1 MVAIFYV
8 VITSD
13 YVFTE
18 QYLLF
23 KIKMDASVMASVHL
37 QFNQSTNQW
46 LARSLTTNQKPCPVQ
61 NPGAKG
67 SSCRLIFAEL
77 LVRAAAGYLVNNYNC
92 DFFLSI
98 LAFSNQKNLHYTHAT
113 SNHAPISKQYQEFL
127 QILSSYKSY
136 HSKIL
141 RRSIWI

>member
-1 MVAIFYV
+1 MAIF
-8 VITSD
+8 SRGD
-13 YVFTE
+13 YVFTD
-18 QYLLF
+18 QYLLL
-23 KIKMDASVMASVHL
+23 KIKMDASVHL
-37 QFNQSTNQW
+37 QFKQSTNQW

-141 RRSIWI
+141 RRSI

>member
-23 KIKMDASVMASVHL
+23 KIKMDASVYL

-46 LARSLTTNQKPCPVQ
+46 IARSLTTNQKPCPVQ

-67 SSCRLIFAEL
+67 SSCRLIFGDDLQSYWCARL
-77 LVRAAAGYLVNNYNC
+77 LDIWLIITIVTF
-92 DFFLSI
+92 FFLFWLFLIKKIYII
-98 LAFSNQKNLHYTHAT
+98 LMPHCASCHEQPRANF
-113 SNHAPISKQYQEFL
+113 
-127 QILSSYKSY
+127 
-136 HSKIL
+136 
-141 RRSIWI
+141 